1 MVAALRL
8 QSHVWN
14 ADGGRRALLLHG
26 LGSDGTTW
34 WRLASQLAEDGWLV
48 IAPDLRGHGR
58 SPTAEGFTLAHLAAD
73 AAAVGDGWDLVV
85 GHSLGGAIAAELLA
99 SDVEVAAAVLIDP
112 VLRLASEPREALR
125 TSMREQAGGV
135 DADAIRRDHP
145 AWDERDVWR
154 KVLAARLFTPDVVD
168 AVLDHNDPWDLTDRT
183 SRWRARTHLLSADP
197 EVGDVSLDPALAQHL
212 ASQPTDAG
220 GRVTAEVVAGAG
232 HSIQRDR
239 PEAVLAAVRKVVAE
253 VGVGGVDDPGAP
265 T

>member
-14 ADGGRRALLLHG
+14 TDGGRRALLLHG
-26 LGSDGTTW
+26 LGSDGATW

-58 SPTAEGFTLAHLAAD
+58 SPMAEGFTLGHLAAD

-99 SDVEVAAAVLIDP
+99 SDVEVAAAILIDP
-112 VLRLASEPREALR
+112 VLTLVPEDREALR
-125 TSMREQAGGV
+125 RSSREQAGGV
-135 DADAIRRDHP
+135 DPEAIRRDHP

-154 KVLAARLFTPDVVD
+154 KVLATRLFTPDVAD
-168 AVLDHNDPWDLTDRT
+168 AVLDQNDPWDLTDRP
-183 SRWRARTHLLSADP
+183 SRWHARTHLLAADP
-197 EVGDVSLDPALAQHL
+197 AVGDAYLDAALAHHL
-212 ASQPTDAG
+212 ADQPTAG
-220 GRVTAEVVAGAG
+220 ARVTAEVVVGAG

>member
-1 MVAALRL
+1 MVTALRL

-26 LGSDGTTW
+26 LGSDGATW

-58 SPTAEGFTLAHLAAD
+58 SPTATGFTLAHLAAD

-99 SDVEVAAAVLIDP
+99 SDIEVAAAVLVEP
-112 VLRLASEPREALR
+112 VLRLAPEGREALR
-125 TSMREQAGGV
+125 AGLREQAGGV
-135 DADAIRRDHP
+135 DADVIRRDHP
-145 AWDERDVWR
+145 TWDERDVWR
-154 KVLAARLFTPDVVD
+154 KVLATRLFTPDVVD
-168 AVLDHNDPWDLTDRT
+168 AVLEQNDPWDLTDRP
-183 SRWRARTHLLSADP
+183 SRWHARTHLLAADP
-197 EVGDVSLDPALAQHL
+197 ASGEASLDAALAHHL
-212 ASQPTDAG
+212 ADRSIASG
-220 GRVTAEVVAGAG
+220 GRVTADVVEGAG

-239 PEAVLAAVRKVVAE
+239 PDAVLAAVRMVVGDI
-253 VGVGGVDDPGAP
+253 GVADGGDPGAP